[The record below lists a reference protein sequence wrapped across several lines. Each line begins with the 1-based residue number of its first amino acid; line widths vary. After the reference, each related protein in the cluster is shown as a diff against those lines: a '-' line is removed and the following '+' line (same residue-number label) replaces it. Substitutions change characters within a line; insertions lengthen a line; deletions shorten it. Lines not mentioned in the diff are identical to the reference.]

1 MAKKKAVDEKDDK
14 DLSERAKVL
23 DLAMKQIHKEFGEGS
38 IMKLGENQKMNIKV
52 ISTGSMNLDMALGL
66 GGVPRGRIIEIYG
79 AESSGKTTLALHII
93 AEAQKEGGVAAF
105 IDAEHA
111 LDPVYAKALGV
122 NIDELLISQPD
133 TGEQALEIADMLVR
147 SGAMDVIVVD
157 SVAALVPKAEIE
169 GEMGDQQMG
178 LQARLMSK
186 ALRKL
191 TGSISKSNTV
201 MIFINQIREKIGGFS
216 FTPGPQT
223 TTSGGRAL
231 KFFSTVRMEVK
242 RIGSVKQGEEVIG
255 NEVSVKVTKNK
266 VAPPFKEARFN
277 VMYGTGISRIGE
289 VLDVALELGIASKS
303 GAWFSYGEERLG
315 QGRVNVENM
324 LKENKELYERIEKDV
339 LKAIRPDLEEEESED
354 VAEEIAET
362 EEKAAKS
369 TRKKAKATS
378 KEDEEIVLEDE
389 EMDNE

>member
-242 RIGSVKQGEEVIG
+242 RVGSVKQGDEVIG
-255 NEVSVKVTKNK
+255 NEVTVKVTKNK

-339 LKAIRPDLEEEESED
+339 LKAIRPDLENAETED
-354 VAEEIAET
+354 VTEEVVET
-362 EEKAAKS
+362 EEKPVKS
-369 TRKKAKATS
+369 TRKKAKSAP
-378 KEDEEIVLEDE
+378 KEDEEIELEVE
-389 EMDNE
+389 EMENE

>member
-242 RIGSVKQGEEVIG
+242 RVGSVKQGDEVIG
-255 NEVSVKVTKNK
+255 NEVTVKVTKNK

-303 GAWFSYGEERLG
+303 GAWFSYGEERIG

-324 LKENKELYERIEKDV
+324 LKENRELYERIEKDV
-339 LKAIRPDLEEEESED
+339 LKAIRPDLENTEAED
-354 VAEEIAET
+354 VTEEVAET
-362 EEKAAKS
+362 EEKTVKS
-369 TRKKAKATS
+369 TRKKAKSAP
-378 KEDEEIVLEDE
+378 KEDEEIELEVE
-389 EMDNE
+389 EMENE